1 MKKSSSIVL
10 IVAGIVLAL
19 CCCLIVILSG
29 TFYAFNKIGRVLPT
43 IAAYTPDFLNDPTPA
58 PFDITRQ
65 PVDAS
70 NSSTQLLLEQSIVP
84 DRDMAV
90 LACRFKNI
98 CDVPATISP
107 PAAPPEAGAQT
118 QLWLLNTDSND
129 FSSIHVTLQYVTPHA
144 YFWVEDGVNF
154 NQNDAQ
160 KLIDTF
166 EKSIYPT
173 DREFFGSEW
182 TPGVDG
188 DPHLYIVYA
197 RNLGGMV
204 AGFYNTG
211 DEYPPQISQYSNAH
225 ESFYIDSSQ
234 GLADEYT
241 YGVLAHEFQH
251 MIHWYQD
258 RNESSFLNEGFS
270 ELATFLNGY
279 DTGGFDWY
287 YTSNPDMNLTDWL
300 GGSEDNS
307 AHYGANFLFVT
318 YFLDRFGKDATQA
331 LVHDQQNSLASV
343 DNVLQQ
349 SNITDPITSQPVTA
363 DDFFLDWTLANYLH
377 DPAVADGRYTYHNYP
392 NSPTSNDTEGVSTCP
407 QAQSTRNV
415 NQYGVDYIRITCS
428 ESTKGDSNSILL
440 GIAVSILCVIFLIAV
455 VSIILVGIILKKRWG
470 LYFGGGAL
478 CFILLTSVILFFKA
492 QSTDRIDTNKRGNYT
507 LHFNGSTLTRLLPAD
522 PHSGSYAFWSNK
534 GDESNM
540 TLTRQFDL
548 TGVSG
553 PVTFTYWTWYD
564 LENDYDYVFL
574 EASTDDVS
582 WSILTTPSGTGEN
595 PSGSS
600 YGWGYNGQSNGWIQE
615 TVDLSQF
622 AGQEVSLRFDYIT
635 DAAVNGEGFQLDDI
649 TIPEIGY
656 SEGFESGDGGWEG
669 NGFVRIQNVLPQTF
683 RLALITH
690 AGNGTTVDI
699 IPVTADQKAQIPVN
713 IGSNDVQDV
722 VLVVTATTRFT
733 REQTAYQFEIR

>member
-1 MKKSSSIVL
+1 
-10 IVAGIVLAL
+10 
-19 CCCLIVILSG
+19 LSWCYAA
-29 TFYAFNKIGRVLPT
+29 FYAFYQFGKILPT
-43 IAAYTPDFLNDPTPA
+43 ITARTTIFPNEITPI
-58 PFDITRQ
+58 PFEITRQ
-65 PVDAS
+65 PVDAI
-70 NSSTQLLLEQSIVP
+70 NSSTQTLLELTVVP
-84 DRDMAV
+84 DRDLAL
-90 LACRFKNI
+90 LACSFNSI
-98 CDVPATISP
+98 CDVPLTV
-107 PAAPPEAGAQT
+107 APPTVPFEAGEKT

-129 FSSIHVTLQYVTPHA
+129 FSRIDVTLQYVTPHV
-144 YFWVEDGVNF
+144 YFWVEDGVSF
-154 NQNDAQ
+154 NPDDAQ

-166 EKSIYPT
+166 ENSIYPT
-173 DREFFGSEW
+173 NREFFGSEW

-188 DPHLYIVYA
+188 DPHIYIVYA
-197 RNLGGMV
+197 SNLGGMV

-234 GLADEYT
+234 DLADNYT
-241 YGVLAHEFQH
+241 YGTLAHEFQH

-287 YTSNPDMNLTDWL
+287 YTSNPDMNLTDWQ
-300 GGSEDNS
+300 GGSGDNS

-331 LVHDQQNSLASV
+331 LVRDQQNSLESV

-349 SNITDPITSQPVTA
+349 LNITDPLTGQQITA
-363 DDFFLDWTLANYLH
+363 DDYFLDWTLANYIH
-377 DPAVADGRYTYHNYP
+377 DPSVEDGRYTYNNYP
-392 NSPTSNDTEGVSTCP
+392 ESPTTNDTEVVGTCP
-407 QAQSTRNV
+407 QSMNTRTI
-415 NQYGVDYIRITCS
+415 NQYGVDYIRFSCS
-428 ESTKGDSNSILL
+428 
-440 GIAVSILCVIFLIAV
+440 
-455 VSIILVGIILKKRWG
+455 
-470 LYFGGGAL
+470 
-478 CFILLTSVILFFKA
+478 
-492 QSTDRIDTNKRGNYT
+492 GNYT
-507 LHFNGSTLTRLLPAD
+507 IDFTGSTLTRVLPSD

-540 TLTRQFDL
+540 SLTRQFDL

-553 PVTFTYWTWYD
+553 PINFTYWTWYD
-564 LENDYDYVFL
+564 LENDYDYVYL
-574 EASTDDVS
+574 EASTDGTS
-582 WSILTTPSGTGEN
+582 WDILTTPSGTADN

-615 TVDLSQF
+615 SVDISQYS
-622 AGQEVSLRFDYIT
+622 GQVVSLRFDYIT
-635 DAAVNGEGFQLDDI
+635 DAAVNGEGFQVDDM

-656 SEGFESGDGGWEG
+656 SEGFESGDGAWFA

-690 AGNGTTVDI
+690 SGNGMTVDI
-699 IPVTADQKAQIPVN
+699 IPVNADQTAQIPVS
-713 IGSNDVQDV
+713 IGNNDVQEV
-722 VLVVTATTRFT
+722 VLVVTATTRYT

>member
-1 MKKSSSIVL
+1 MKKSSSTVL
-10 IVAGIVLAL
+10 IVVGILLAL

-29 TFYAFNKIGRVLPT
+29 MLFAIYNFGKALPT
-43 IAAYTPDFLNDPTPA
+43 IAAYTPDFLNDPTPT
-58 PFDITRQ
+58 PFEITRQ
-65 PVDAS
+65 PVDAN
-70 NSSTQLLLEQSIVP
+70 NSSTLRLLEQSIVP
-84 DRDMAV
+84 DRDLAV
-90 LACRFKNI
+90 LACRLKDI
-98 CDVPATISP
+98 CNVPPTEAPP
-107 PAAPPEAGAQT
+107 PAPLEAGAQT

-129 FSSIHVTLQYVTPHA
+129 FSRIDVTLQVVTPHA

-160 KLIDTF
+160 ELIDTF
-166 EKSIYPT
+166 ENSIYPT

-211 DEYPPQISQYSNAH
+211 DEYPPLISQYSNAH

-234 GLADEYT
+234 VLADNYT
-241 YGVLAHEFQH
+241 YGTLAHEFQH

-258 RNESSFLNEGFS
+258 RNESSFMNEGFS

-307 AHYGANFLFVT
+307 AHYGASFLFVT
-318 YFLDRFGKDATQA
+318 YFLDRFGKEATQA
-331 LVHDQQNSLASV
+331 LVHDQQNGLASV

-349 SNITDPITSQPVTA
+349 LNITDPLTSQPVIA
-363 DDFFLDWTLANYLH
+363 DDFFLDWTLANYIH
-377 DPAVADGRYTYHNYP
+377 DPSVSDGRYTYHNYP
-392 NSPTSNDTEGVSTCP
+392 DSPTTNDTEGMSTCP
-407 QAQSTRNV
+407 QAKSTRTV
-415 NQYGVDYIRITCS
+415 NQYGVDYIHFNCS
-428 ESTKGDSNSILL
+428 
-440 GIAVSILCVIFLIAV
+440 
-455 VSIILVGIILKKRWG
+455 
-470 LYFGGGAL
+470 
-478 CFILLTSVILFFKA
+478 
-492 QSTDRIDTNKRGNYT
+492 GNYT
-507 LHFNGSTLTRLLPAD
+507 IDFTGSTLTGLLPAD
-522 PHSGSYAFWSNK
+522 PHAGSYAFWSNK

-564 LENDYDYVFL
+564 LEKDYDYVFL

-582 WSILTTPSGTGEN
+582 WNILTTPSGTGEN

-622 AGQEVSLRFDYIT
+622 AGQVVSLRFDYIT
-635 DAAVNGEGFQLDDI
+635 DAAVNGEGFQVDDI

-669 NGFVRIQNVLPQTF
+669 AGFVRIQNVLPQTF

-699 IPVTADQKAQIPVN
+699 IPVRADQTAQIPVR

-722 VLVVTATTRFT
+722 VLVVSATTRFT

>member
-29 TFYAFNKIGRVLPT
+29 TFYAFYKIGKVLPT
-43 IAAYTPDFLNDPTPA
+43 IAAYTPDVLNDTTPTP
-58 PFDITRQ
+58 FEITRQ
-65 PVDAS
+65 PVDAN
-70 NSSTQLLLEQSIVP
+70 NSSTLHLLEQSIVP
-84 DRDMAV
+84 DRDLAV
-90 LACRFKNI
+90 LTCSFKNI
-98 CDVPATISP
+98 CDVPATVAP
-107 PAAPPEAGAQT
+107 PAAPLEAGAQI

-129 FSSIHVTLQYVTPHA
+129 FSSINVTLQYVTPHA
-144 YFWVEDGVNF
+144 YLWVEDGVNF

-166 EKSIYPT
+166 ENSIYPT

-188 DPHLYIVYA
+188 DPHIYIVYA
-197 RNLGGMV
+197 HNLGGMV

-234 GLADEYT
+234 GLADDYT
-241 YGVLAHEFQH
+241 YGTLAHEFQH

-331 LVHDQQNSLASV
+331 LVHDQQNALASV
-343 DNVLQQ
+343 DNVLKQL
-349 SNITDPITSQPVTA
+349 NITDPVTSQPVTA
-363 DDFFLDWTLANYLH
+363 DDFFLDWTLANYIH
-377 DPAVADGRYTYHNYP
+377 DPSVADGRYYYQNYP
-392 NSPTSNDTEGVSTCP
+392 NSPTSNDTEGVYSCP
-407 QAQSTRNV
+407 QTRSTRSV
-415 NQYGVDYIRITCS
+415 NQYGVDYIRFTCS
-428 ESTKGDSNSILL
+428 GD
-440 GIAVSILCVIFLIAV
+440 
-455 VSIILVGIILKKRWG
+455 
-470 LYFGGGAL
+470 Y
-478 CFILLTSVILFFKA
+478 T
-492 QSTDRIDTNKRGNYT
+492 IDFT
-507 LHFNGSTLTRLLPAD
+507 GSTLTRLLPAD

-553 PVTFTYWTWYD
+553 LVTFTYWTWYD

-574 EASTDDVS
+574 EASIDGAS
-582 WSILTTPSGTGEN
+582 WDILTTPSGTGEN
-595 PSGSS
+595 PSGNS

-622 AGQEVSLRFDYIT
+622 AGQVVSLRFDYIT
-635 DAAVNGEGFQLDDI
+635 DAAVNGEGFQVDDI

-656 SEGFESGDGGWEG
+656 TEGFESGDGVWEG
-669 NGFVRIQNVLPQTF
+669 NGFVRIQNVVPQTF

-690 AGNGTTVDI
+690 AANGTTVDI
-699 IPVTADQKAQIPVN
+699 IPVTADQTAQIPVN
-713 IGSNDVQDV
+713 IDSNDVQDV